1 MRKRLLVPA
10 AAALVAAVSVTV
22 ALATPVLGTLSPT
35 LFARGTLTTPV
46 RANADGVA
54 LRTAH
59 DIDHAVQ
66 TITFGPN
73 SSSGW
78 HRHPGV
84 VLVTVQSGTAVHY
97 DSTCQ
102 PETIAAGQ
110 TFWESGPHAT
120 VLRNETNHNTVI
132 YVTYILPT
140 GAPLRIDMP
149 NPGCAVN

>member
-1 MRKRLLVPA
+1 MSKRLVAILVALLA
-10 AAALVAAVSVTV
+10 AAVMVTV
-22 ALATPVLGTLSPT
+22 AVATPAVGTVTAT

-46 RANADGVA
+46 RANADGIK
-54 LRTAH
+54 LRTGH
-59 DIDHAVQ
+59 NTDHAVQ

-97 DSTCQ
+97 DSDCKA
-102 PETIAAGQ
+102 ETIAAGQ
-110 TFWESGPHAT
+110 TFWEAGPHAA
-120 VLRNETNHNTVI
+120 VLRNETGHDTVV
-132 YVTYILPT
+132 YVSYIAPT

-149 NPGCAVN
+149 NPGCSID

>member
-1 MRKRLLVPA
+1 MRKRLIVTAVAVLA
-10 AAALVAAVSVTV
+10 AAVSVTV
-22 ALATPVLGTLSPT
+22 ALATPAVGTLTAT

-46 RANADGVA
+46 RANADGVS
-54 LRTAH
+54 LRT
-59 DIDHAVQ
+59 DHHTDHVVQ

-97 DSTCQ
+97 DSTCKA
-102 PETIAAGQ
+102 ETIAAGQ
-110 TFWESGPHAT
+110 TFWESGSHAT
-120 VLRNETNHNTVI
+120 VLRNETNQNMVV
-132 YVTYILPT
+132 YVSYILPT